1 MVKSQKKDEKRPRKS
16 GREVGEQGDQNN
28 CWRTR
33 TGMRGRVWAAIR
45 SISIKYYHSTSC
57 SHKETWP
64 YGSCCS
70 VGSVL
75 HFFFDAVTDLFGEQ
89 LQTADLE
96 KMEKDLHRSLALL
109 ERDFPVNMQNIVSH
123 FCITYFQK

>member
-1 MVKSQKKDEKRPRKS
+1 MVESQKKNTLKVRKRSRRARQPKQLPENQR
-16 GREVGEQGDQNN
+16 
-28 CWRTR
+28 
-33 TGMRGRVWAAIR
+33 MRGRVLAATR
-45 SISIKYYHSTSC
+45 SISIKYNHSTSC
-57 SHKETWP
+57 SHKQTWP
-64 YGSCCS
+64 YESCCS
-70 VGSVL
+70 VGSVP
-75 HFFFDAVTDLFGEQ
+75 HFFLFDDVTYLFGER

>member
-1 MVKSQKKDEKRPRKS
+1 MALWIMLQ
-16 GREVGEQGDQNN
+16 
-28 CWRTR
+28 CWQRTPLFFSFLFSD
-33 TGMRGRVWAAIR
+33 AA
-45 SISIKYYHSTSC
+45 
-57 SHKETWP
+57 
-64 YGSCCS
+64 
-70 VGSVL
+70 
-75 HFFFDAVTDLFGEQ
+75 TDLFGER